1 LTSFFAP
8 NTPIQLELSSRTTIG
23 VLGAK
28 NEVKISPRL
37 VQNGSTG
44 STSFVK
50 VKIKRILWVKIS
62 PPFLEFQKFEK
73 MAVQKKRGEYSK
85 KRGGVKMTPPLFF

>member
-1 LTSFFAP
+1 MVEHYTKSVVEFDPFLTNLGLILTSFFAP
-8 NTPIQLELSSRTTIG
+8 NTPIVVLEVNSSCIG

-44 STSFVK
+44 SAKFVK
-50 VKIKRILWVKIS
+50 VKL
-62 PPFLEFQKFEK
+62 
-73 MAVQKKRGEYSK
+73 
-85 KRGGVKMTPPLFF
+85 